1 MKTILVIEDN
11 KEIRENTIE
20 LLELKGY
27 HIIAAMNGKV
37 GLNLAKAEKPDM
49 ILCDIM
55 MPQMNGYEVFA
66 ALKEDAA
73 TAHIPFIFVTA
84 SVERSEVETGLG
96 MGAAGYIRKP
106 FEAKE
111 LFDAISSCLKEG

>member
-11 KEIRENTIE
+11 KEIRENTVE

-27 HIIAAMNGKV
+27 NVRSAANGKA
-37 GLNLAKAEKPDM
+37 GLDMALETKPDM

-55 MPQMNGYEVFA
+55 MPNMNGYEVFA
-66 ALKEDAA
+66 ALKANSE
-73 TAHIPFIFVTA
+73 TAKIPFIFVTA
-84 SVERSEVETGLG
+84 SVERSEVEAGLG
-96 MGAAGYIRKP
+96 MGADGYIRKP

-111 LFDAISSCLKEG
+111 LFQTIANFL

>member
-20 LLELKGY
+20 LLEIKGY
-27 HIIAAMNGKV
+27 HAVPAMNGKI
-37 GLNLAKAEKPDM
+37 GLDLAKAEKPDM

-55 MPQMNGYEVFA
+55 MPQMDGYQVFA
-66 ALKEDAA
+66 ALKEDIE
-73 TAHIPFIFVTA
+73 TAHIPFVFVTA
-84 SVERSEVETGLG
+84 SVERSEVEAGLG
-96 MGAAGYIRKP
+96 MGADGYIRKP

-111 LFDAISSCLKEG
+111 LFDTISNCLK